1 DRRGFYYAGTWSTT
15 RSASRFSLKAIMSTT
30 HTIVVNGQPHQ
41 VTVDHYETPLLYVLR
56 EDLGLKGTRFGCGNG
71 GCGSCTVLVDG
82 HGRRSCELPIWSIE
96 GKSITTIEGLGTL
109 DQPHFLQRAFVD
121 FQAGQCG
128 YCLSGIIMTAA
139 ELIGSGAQPLREKI
153 VAALDANLCRC
164 GAHARIVKAIEAAWK
179 ASIQADRQ

>member
-1 DRRGFYYAGTWSTT
+1 
-15 RSASRFSLKAIMSTT
+15 MSTT
-30 HTIVVNGQPHQ
+30 HTLVVNGQSHQ

-56 EDLGLKGTRFGCGNG
+56 DDLGLKGTRFGCGNG
-71 GCGSCTVLVDG
+71 SCGSCTVLVDG
-82 HGRRSCELPIWSIE
+82 QARRSCELPVWSVE
-96 GKSITTIEGLGTL
+96 GKSITTIEGLGSL
-109 DQPHFLQRAFVD
+109 ERLHPIQRAFID

-139 ELIGSGAQPLREKI
+139 ELIGTRAEPSRAKI

-179 ASIQADRQ
+179 ASVEGAAR